1 MTERERGNR
10 EGKGRRKD
18 HGYESVEKKKIEGKI
33 IEEGTTRK
41 NKK

>member
-10 EGKGRRKD
+10 EGKGRRKVD
-18 HGYESVEKKKIEGKI
+18 GYESEEKKKIEGKV